1 MADKESSTKNGTQ
14 PKRERYYI
22 GIPPEEWD
30 EFERIYSRTFEE
42 RHPYF
47 PLVISIIALIVSIVE
62 PILYQMILSVQ

>member
-1 MADKESSTKNGTQ
+1 MADNKSKDKRGTQ
-14 PKRERYYI
+14 PQRERYYI

-30 EFERIYSRTFEE
+30 EFERVYSRTFEE

-47 PLVISIIALIVSIVE
+47 PLAISIIALIASIVE